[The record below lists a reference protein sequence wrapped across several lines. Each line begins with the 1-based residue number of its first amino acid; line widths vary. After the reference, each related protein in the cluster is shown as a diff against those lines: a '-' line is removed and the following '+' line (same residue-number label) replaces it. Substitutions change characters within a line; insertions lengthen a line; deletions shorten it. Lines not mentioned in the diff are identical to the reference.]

1 MSREWQQTR
10 FKEYLM
16 PDAVYYQSIWAVRD
30 LVRMEERL
38 DELSNNKDLSV
49 NSYSVVMDGGNINTI
64 SRPTEDYAVE
74 MVLLEDRISAI
85 RTALDVVP
93 DEYRSFILSNIILQN
108 SGKNFPDKIWKYWKQ
123 RFLYGVAHNLKLLV

>member
-93 DEYRSFILSNIILQN
+93 DEYR
-108 SGKNFPDKIWKYWKQ
+108 
-123 RFLYGVAHNLKLLV
+123 